1 VQEYL
6 EREKD
11 KDWVDYWQR
20 RGVKTGLG
28 GRWGRWVTTLRGHW
42 NIFKKNRLGL
52 FGLALLI
59 IFAAM
64 ALISYI
70 PPLIDPMY
78 DPMTGVD
85 PDILWTEG
93 PTKFH
98 WLGTDFIG
106 RDILSQ
112 LLVGTRIA
120 FLVGI
125 TAAFMAVAI
134 GTSVGLISG
143 YLGKRVDMILM
154 RVADIVM
161 VLPGLLVILI
171 LSAVIG
177 KLSVWNLVI
186 IIGLLRWAS
195 VARVIRS
202 QTLSLRERPYVQ
214 AAIISGASSKRR
226 K

>member
-1 VQEYL
+1 MKEYL
-6 EREKD
+6 ARDKEWLEDMAGREF
-11 KDWVDYWQR
+11 
-20 RGVKTGLG
+20 KTGLG
-28 GRWGRWVTTLRGHW
+28 GKWDRWVKGFLGHW
-42 NIFKKNRLGL
+42 EIFRKNKLGL

-59 IFAAM
+59 IFAVM
-64 ALISYI
+64 ALLSYI

-78 DPMTGVD
+78 EPMTGVD
-85 PDILWTEG
+85 PDILWTQG
-93 PTKFH
+93 PTKAH

-112 LLVGTRIA
+112 LLVGARIA

-134 GTSVGLISG
+134 GTSMGLISG

-154 RVADIVM
+154 RVADIIMVM
-161 VLPGLLVILI
+161 PGLLVILI

-177 KLSVWNLVI
+177 QLSVWNLVI

-214 AAIISGASSKRR
+214 AAIIAGASK
-226 K
+226 